1 MNHFYKPFQH
11 YLLILFF
18 GIIPFLGT
26 AQNIVSY
33 AYDYAGNRISRRIV
47 NLTPT
52 PPHVKKQ
59 LDSIPA
65 PVEEKLGD
73 RTITIYPNPTKG
85 ALSVDITGGDNK
97 DEINISLF
105 SAQGV
110 QLQSSR
116 GSSGK
121 TAVEMAA
128 YPRGWYILRVKA
140 GDKVTEFKIVKQ

>member
-1 MNHFYKPFQH
+1 MKQLYTSLI
-11 YLLILFF
+11 LLILV
-18 GIIPFLGT
+18 IIS
-26 AQNIVSY
+26 ASSQNIVSY
-33 AYDYAGNRISRRIV
+33 AYDYAGNRISRRVV

-85 ALSVDITGGDNK
+85 ALAVDITGGDNK
-97 DEINISLF
+97 DELIITLF

-116 GSSGK
+116 ATSGK
-121 TAVEMAA
+121 TPVEMAA

-140 GDKVTEFKIVKQ
+140 GEKMTEFKIIKQ